1 MVPDVS
7 GIDKVFDYL
16 VPESLSS
23 RIWIGAR
30 VRINLN
36 NRRVGGWVVDLS
48 HDQDAEK
55 HSFHNRL
62 LPVVSV
68 SGHGVEP
75 ELVPLTQWMAEYFFG
90 SWRSTLSSASAPH
103 VRAQPAHR
111 RSGHLA
117 DSDDDELSR
126 HVRDL
131 ASRGGGL
138 LVVPPLES
146 ALRVV
151 TELVRTGPV
160 LVVCPTQKMAALGGA
175 YLRRRGLV
183 TAMIPEQWDHG
194 RAGVDVVIG
203 ARSAVLAP
211 CAELSAIVV
220 IDEHDELLQEE
231 RSPTWHARE
240 VAWERAKR
248 AGIPCI
254 VTSPVPSAASS
265 FRCRNDTVVA
275 QSSRQWPTIEIV
287 NLDDVPVAGS
297 LLSSELLAEAHD
309 EGKSIA
315 CLLNTKGKARLVLC
329 RTCRAVQI
337 CSVCS
342 SLLAYN
348 DDVLMCLRCNTEH
361 GSVCVSCGRTSFL
374 FPRGGTGQLA
384 SQLRTSVHRDV
395 VEVHADSDDTW
406 TQGSLFVGTEALL
419 HRLSRVDV
427 VVFADIDRDLSAP
440 RMTATREVLALIAR
454 ASRLVGE
461 TGKIIIQTRKP
472 DHRVLRAVADNQP
485 VDALHEWGA
494 LDLSQREVF
503 DLPPYSRLAEV
514 SVRAPHRNE
523 EIPSLDSVQLARHN
537 DFVLVKARDDDSLR
551 QAVATLRELFG
562 VSLRIHVDPARY

>member
-55 HSFHNRL
+55 HRFHNRL
-62 LPVVSV
+62 LPIVSV

-117 DSDDDELSR
+117 DPDDDELSR

-440 RMTATREVLALIAR
+440 RMTASREVLALIAR

-461 TGKIIIQTRKP
+461 TGKIIIQTRQP